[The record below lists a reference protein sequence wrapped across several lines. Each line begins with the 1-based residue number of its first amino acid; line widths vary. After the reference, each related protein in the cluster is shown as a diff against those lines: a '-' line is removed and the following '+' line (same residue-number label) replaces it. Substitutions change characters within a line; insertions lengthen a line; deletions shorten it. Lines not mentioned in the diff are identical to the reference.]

1 MTKRAR
7 KIQLSDLQLAVMRV
21 LWSRPEA
28 TTAEVVAALADE
40 RGLAHTTVATLL
52 TRLEKRG
59 VVAQRRDGRT
69 WIYRAT
75 VSEPEVQRSMVAD
88 LVASLF
94 AGDSAALVA
103 HLVSADE
110 VSSGD
115 LAAIRARLRN
125 ARTAAPAPSSIS
137 ATEEPTDV

>member
-1 MTKRAR
+1 MPKRPR

-21 LWSRPEA
+21 LWARGEA
-28 TTAEVVAALADE
+28 STAEVVGDLAVE

-59 VVAQRRDGRT
+59 VVAQRRDGRS
-69 WIYRAT
+69 WIYRALM
-75 VSEPEVQRSMVAD
+75 SAAEVQSSMVAD

-110 VSSGD
+110 VTAGD
-115 LAAIRARLRN
+115 LAAIRARLREADAVDPAN
-125 ARTAAPAPSSIS
+125 SPKAAA
-137 ATEEPTDV
+137 DV

>member
-52 TRLEKRG
+52 TRLEKRS

-69 WIYRAT
+69 WVYRAT
-75 VSEPEVQRSMVAD
+75 VSESEVQRSMVAD

-94 AGDSAALVA
+94 GKSTLM
-103 HLVSADE
+103 
-110 VSSGD
+110 
-115 LAAIRARLRN
+115 R
-125 ARTAAPAPSSIS
+125 RTNDA
-137 ATEEPTDV
+137 

>member
-1 MTKRAR
+1 MAKRQR
-7 KIQLSDLQLAVMRV
+7 KTQLSDLQLAVMRV
-21 LWSRPEA
+21 LWNRGEA
-28 TTAEVVAALADE
+28 ATAEVVADLAAA

-69 WIYRAT
+69 WIYRALM
-75 VSEPEVQRSMVAD
+75 SEAEVQRSMVAD

-94 AGDSAALVA
+94 KGDSAALVA

-110 VSSGD
+110 VATDD
-115 LAAIRARLRN
+115 LAAIRARLR
-125 ARTAAPAPSSIS
+125 ASRPTGESKKEAA
-137 ATEEPTDV
+137 DV